1 MTTHHKILK
10 SQPPDVTISVGSGFD
25 KQKFKC
31 YKVILCQASDYFDVM
46 FSIPFSESGSHHVEF
61 PDKDPEGWTHFYNF
75 ICPGNVAVIDSKN
88 VQHLLPWFHQCLMET
103 ALKKCDEFLS
113 NHAWKGAIEVRS
125 QLLSQEQFDE
135 SIRLYELAVF
145 YGMEEAKEF
154 YQTFMEAVI
163 QNLKLTKELFDTNRL
178 EKLIGIEHPL
188 QVNDSIVKLRSFWS
202 ELPPL
207 VKTKLEKFPSNSFDD
222 TIALA
227 FWMKTCIE
235 YHFLYIS
242 VEPSE
247 SIHLDNDEGV
257 YNSEESDYHH

>member
-1 MTTHHKILK
+1 MSFQSCL
-10 SQPPDVTISVGSGFD
+10 
-25 KQKFKC
+25 
-31 YKVILCQASDYFDVM
+31 
-46 FSIPFSESGSHHVEF
+46 
-61 PDKDPEGWTHFYNF
+61 EGCNR
-75 ICPGNVAVIDSKN
+75 
-88 VQHLLPWFHQCLMET
+88 
-103 ALKKCDEFLS
+103 
-113 NHAWKGAIEVRS
+113 VRS

-154 YQTFMEAVI
+154 YQTFIEAVI
-163 QNLKLTKELFDTNRL
+163 QNLKLARELFDTNRL

-188 QVNDSIVKLRSFWS
+188 QVNDSIVTVRSFWS

-207 VKTKLEKFPSNSFDD
+207 VKTKLEKFPRNSFDD

-235 YHFLYIS
+235 YHFLYIL
-242 VEPSE
+242 VLPSE

>member
-1 MTTHHKILK
+1 
-10 SQPPDVTISVGSGFD
+10 
-25 KQKFKC
+25 
-31 YKVILCQASDYFDVM
+31 
-46 FSIPFSESGSHHVEF
+46 
-61 PDKDPEGWTHFYNF
+61 
-75 ICPGNVAVIDSKN
+75 
-88 VQHLLPWFHQCLMET
+88 
-103 ALKKCDEFLS
+103 
-113 NHAWKGAIEVRS
+113 
-125 QLLSQEQFDE
+125 
-135 SIRLYELAVF
+135 
-145 YGMEEAKEF
+145 MEEAKEF

-188 QVNDSIVKLRSFWS
+188 QVNDSIVTVRSFWS

-235 YHFLYIS
+235 YHILYIS

-247 SIHLDNDEGV
+247 SIHLDKDEG
-257 YNSEESDYHH
+257 SI